1 MHTVIV
7 SEQSGGWGTNLKRKV
22 FTFQKKLLSFFLFFT
37 AVIFTVLWLL
47 QTVFLQR
54 FYDGM
59 IIKNTV
65 SAAESIVSQN
75 GNTRIADYIDE
86 VSRENSIV
94 VYVTDTEGKLL
105 YSSDEFRKMEKKPNG
120 RDGRPP
126 QGDKG
131 ERRQYRELPENFGK
145 FLHTIRGSED
155 GTTELRSDEL
165 YVYGRYITFNGED
178 ALLYLGATLGA
189 VGSAARIIRTQLLW
203 VTLLSVAVGMV
214 LAWFLSRS
222 FAKPIAQL
230 NEKAHVLG
238 ENQPDIP
245 FAEGFRSELD
255 DLNGTLD
262 RTAEKLK
269 QNREFQN
276 EFLANVSH
284 DLRTPLTMI
293 KGYAEMIRDISREDE
308 QQCAADVAVIV
319 EESDR
324 LTALVNEILEYSELQ
339 MTDKEPVTEQ
349 VELSEIVISAAD
361 SFEKLY
367 SKDGFTFARDIAAD
381 IQITGNASRLQRAV
395 YNLLDNAVRHAGD
408 DKWIGVVLRL
418 EGQFAAVEI
427 SDHGSGIAPD
437 DLERIWE
444 KYYTNRQRRGK
455 GVSGLGLA
463 IVRQTVAMHNGR
475 CEVRSVQGE
484 GSTFRILFPLSAE

>member
-1 MHTVIV
+1 M
-7 SEQSGGWGTNLKRKV
+7 
-22 FTFQKKLLSFFLFFT
+22 FFT
-37 AVIFTVLWLL
+37 AVVFTVLWLL

-65 SAAESIVSQN
+65 DAADSIVSQF
-75 GNTRIADYIDE
+75 GSSQIADYIDE
-86 VSRENSIV
+86 ISRENSIV
-94 VYVTDTEGKLL
+94 VYVTDTEGNLF
-105 YSSDEFRKMEKKPNG
+105 YSSDEFRKLQG
-120 RDGRPP
+120 RHSERDDRGGKGIK
-126 QGDKG
+126 GDHAH
-131 ERRQYRELPENFGK
+131 YRMLPENYGE
-145 FLHTIRGSED
+145 FLDTLRASSD
-155 GTTELRSDEL
+155 GTAELRTDDL
-165 YVYGRYITFNGED
+165 YVYGRAVTFGGED
-178 ALLYLGATLGA
+178 AVLYLGAALGA

-203 VTLLSVAVGMV
+203 VTLLSVAVGFV

-230 NEKAHVLG
+230 NEKAHQLG
-238 ENQPDIP
+238 GNQPDAP
-245 FAEGFRSELD
+245 FTEGFCTELD
-255 DLNGTLD
+255 DLNVTLD
-262 RTAEKLK
+262 KTAEKLK

-276 EFLANVSH
+276 AFLANVSH

-293 KGYAEMIRDISREDE
+293 KGYAEMIRDISREDA

-339 MTDKEPVTEQ
+339 MTDREPVAEQ
-349 VELSEIVISAAD
+349 VNLSEIVTYVTD

-367 SKDGFTFARDIAAD
+367 AKDGFTFARSIAAG
-381 IQITGNASRLQRAV
+381 IPVCGNASRLQRAV
-395 YNLLDNAVRHAGD
+395 YNLLDNAVRHAGE
-408 DKWIGVVLRL
+408 DKWIGVTLRSD
-418 EGQFAAVEI
+418 GQTAAVEI

-437 DLERIWE
+437 EQEHIWE

-463 IVRQTVAMHNGR
+463 IVKQTVTMQGGR
-475 CEVRSVQGE
+475 CEVNSE
-484 GSTFRILFPLSAE
+484 PDKGSTFRILLPIST

>member
-1 MHTVIV
+1 M
-7 SEQSGGWGTNLKRKV
+7 
-22 FTFQKKLLSFFLFFT
+22 FFT

-65 SAAESIVSQN
+65 AAADSIESQFGSS
-75 GNTRIADYIDE
+75 RIADYIDE
-86 VSRENSIV
+86 VSRENSVV
-94 VYVTDTEGKLL
+94 VYVTDTEGNLL
-105 YSSDEFRKMEKKPNG
+105 YSSDEFRKMQGMHEERGG
-120 RDGRPP
+120 RFFRDDHPH
-126 QGDKG
+126 
-131 ERRQYRELPENFGK
+131 YRELPENYGA
-145 FLHTIRGSED
+145 FLQALAQSDD
-155 GTTELRSDEL
+155 GTAELRSDGL
-165 YVYGRYITFNGED
+165 YVYGRTITYNN
-178 ALLYLGATLGA
+178 AAAVLYLGTTLGA

-203 VTLLSVAVGMV
+203 VTLLSVAVGFV

-230 NEKAHVLG
+230 NEKAHQLG
-238 ENQPDIP
+238 EKQHDAP
-245 FAEGFRSELD
+245 FAEGFCTELD

-293 KGYAEMIRDISREDE
+293 KGYAEMIRDISRENA

-339 MTDKEPVTEQ
+339 MTDREPVAEQ
-349 VELSEIVISAAD
+349 ADLSEIVGSVTD
-361 SFEKLY
+361 SFENLY
-367 SKDGFTFARDIAAD
+367 AKDGFTFARSIAAG
-381 IQITGNASRLQRAV
+381 IQISGNASRLQRAV

-408 DKWIGVVLRL
+408 DKWIGVTLSSD
-418 EGQFAAVEI
+418 GQTAAVEI

-437 DLERIWE
+437 DIERIWE

-463 IVRQTVAMHNGR
+463 IVKQTVTMHSGK
-475 CEVRSVQGE
+475 CEVRSEPGK
-484 GSTFRILFPLSAE
+484 GSTFRIILPVTRIQ

>member
-1 MHTVIV
+1 M
-7 SEQSGGWGTNLKRKV
+7 
-22 FTFQKKLLSFFLFFT
+22 FFT

-59 IIKNTV
+59 IIRNTV
-65 SAAESIVSQN
+65 SAADSIVSQF
-75 GNTRIADYIDE
+75 GSSQIADDIDE
-86 VSRENSIV
+86 ISRENSIV
-94 VYVTDTEGKLL
+94 VYVTDTEGNLL
-105 YSSDEFRKMEKKPNG
+105 YSSDEFRKLQGKPDE
-120 RDGRPP
+120 RDERGAKGIR
-126 QGDKG
+126 GDHVH
-131 ERRQYRELPENFGK
+131 YRELPENYSE
-145 FLHTIRGSED
+145 FLQLLRQSEN
-155 GTTELRSDEL
+155 GTAELRTDDL
-165 YVYGRYITFNGED
+165 YVYGRSVTFSGED
-178 ALLYLGATLGA
+178 AVLYLGAALGA

-203 VTLLSVAVGMV
+203 VTMLSVAVGFV

-230 NEKAHVLG
+230 NEKAHKLG
-238 ENQPDIP
+238 EHQQDTQ
-245 FAEGFRSELD
+245 FVKGFCSELD

-262 RTAEKLK
+262 RTNEKLK

-339 MTDKEPVTEQ
+339 MTEKEPVAES
-349 VELSEIVISAAD
+349 VDLSQIVAFVTD
-361 SFEKLY
+361 SFENLY
-367 SKDGFTFARDIAAD
+367 VKDGFTFERSIAAG
-381 IQITGNASRLQRAV
+381 IQISGNASRLQRAV
-395 YNLLDNAVRHAGD
+395 YNLLDNAVRHAGA
-408 DKWIGVVLRL
+408 DKWIGVTLKSG
-418 EGQFAAVEI
+418 GQTAAVEI
-427 SDHGSGIAPD
+427 SDHGSGIAPED
-437 DLERIWE
+437 IERIWE

-463 IVRQTVAMHNGR
+463 IVKQTVTMHNGK
-475 CEVRSVQGE
+475 CEVCSE
-484 GSTFRILFPLSAE
+484 PDKGSTFRILLPLSIS

>member
-1 MHTVIV
+1 M
-7 SEQSGGWGTNLKRKV
+7 KRKT
-22 FTFQKKLLSFFLFFT
+22 FTFQGKLLCYFIFFT

-59 IIKNTV
+59 IIRNTI
-65 SAAESIVSQN
+65 SAAESIAAQSAGSECGDSQIT
-75 GNTRIADYIDE
+75 GYIDDL
-86 VSRENSIV
+86 SRENSV
-94 VYVTDTEGKLL
+94 LVFVTDRDGSIL
-105 YSSDEFRKMEKKPNG
+105 YSADQFKKG
-120 RDGRPP
+120 RHPEDDSPEADRFARGP
-126 QGDKG
+126 KNAY
-131 ERRQYRELPENFGK
+131 RQYRELPVDFPELLEALSSAK
-145 FLHTIRGSED
+145 DETA
-155 GTTELRSDEL
+155 ELRRDDF
-165 YVYGRYITFNGED
+165 YVYGRYISFEGNE
-178 ALLYLGATLGA
+178 AVLYLGTTLGA
-189 VGSAARIIRTQLLW
+189 VGSAARIIQTQLIW
-203 VTLLSVAVGMV
+203 VTLLSVAVGFV
-214 LAWFLSRS
+214 LAWFQSRS

-230 NEKAHVLG
+230 NEKAHDLG
-238 ENQPDIP
+238 ENQQNIS
-245 FAEGFRSELD
+245 FSEGFCTELD
-255 DLNGTLD
+255 DLNRTLD

-339 MTDKEPVTEQ
+339 MSDSEPVAET
-349 VELSEIVISAAD
+349 VDFSEIMASVTD

-367 SKDGFTFARDIAAD
+367 AKDGFTFARSIPPE
-381 IQITGNASRLQRAV
+381 IYICGNASRLQRAV
-395 YNLLDNAVRHAGD
+395 YNLVDNAVRHAGD
-408 DKWIGVVLRL
+408 DKWVGVTLQSD
-418 EGQFAAVEI
+418 GQSAAAEI

-463 IVRQTVAMHNGR
+463 IVRQTVQLHHGR
-475 CEVRSVQGE
+475 CEVSSEPGK
-484 GSTFRILFPLSAE
+484 GSIFRIIFPTAHIQ

>member
-1 MHTVIV
+1 M
-7 SEQSGGWGTNLKRKV
+7 
-22 FTFQKKLLSFFLFFT
+22 FFT

-59 IIKNTV
+59 IIRNTV
-65 SAAESIVSQN
+65 SAADSIVSQF
-75 GNTRIADYIDE
+75 GSSQIADYIDE
-86 VSRENSIV
+86 ISRENSIV
-94 VYVTDTEGKLL
+94 VYVTDTEGNLL
-105 YSSDEFRKMEKKPNG
+105 YSSDEFRKLQG
-120 RDGRPP
+120 RHDERDDRGGKEIK
-126 QGDKG
+126 GDHAH
-131 ERRQYRELPENFGK
+131 YRALPENYGE
-145 FLHTIRGSED
+145 FLQRLRQSEN
-155 GTTELRSDEL
+155 GTAELRTDDL
-165 YVYGRYITFNGED
+165 YAYGRYITFSGGD
-178 ALLYLGATLGA
+178 AVLYLGTTLGA

-203 VTLLSVAVGMV
+203 VTLLSVAVGFV

-230 NEKAHVLG
+230 NEKAHRLG
-238 ENQPDIP
+238 ENQQDTP
-245 FAEGFRSELD
+245 FAEGFCTELD

-293 KGYAEMIRDISREDE
+293 KGYAEMIRDISHEDE
-308 QQCAADVAVIV
+308 QQCASDVAVIV

-339 MTDKEPVTEQ
+339 MSDKEPVAES
-349 VELSEIVISAAD
+349 VDLSEIVTSVTD
-361 SFEKLY
+361 SFENLY
-367 SKDGFTFARDIAAD
+367 AKDGFMFERSIAAG
-381 IQITGNASRLQRAV
+381 IRISGNASRMQRAV
-395 YNLLDNAVRHAGD
+395 YNLLDNAVRHAGAD
-408 DKWIGVVLRL
+408 QWIGVTLKSD
-418 EGQFAAVEI
+418 GQTAAAEI
-427 SDHGSGIAPD
+427 SDHGSGIAAD
-437 DLERIWE
+437 DMEHIWE

-463 IVRQTVAMHNGR
+463 IVKQTVAMHNGR
-475 CEVRSVQGE
+475 CEVSSE
-484 GSTFRILFPLSAE
+484 PDKGSTFRILLPICT

>member
-1 MHTVIV
+1 M
-7 SEQSGGWGTNLKRKV
+7 
-22 FTFQKKLLSFFLFFT
+22 FFT

-65 SAAESIVSQN
+65 DAADSIVSQF
-75 GNTRIADYIDE
+75 GSEQIADYIDE
-86 VSRENSIV
+86 ISRENSIV
-94 VYVTDTEGKLL
+94 VYVTDTEGNLL
-105 YSSDEFRKMEKKPNG
+105 YSSDEFRKLQG
-120 RDGRPP
+120 RHNEWDARGGKGIK
-126 QGDKG
+126 GDPAH
-131 ERRQYRELPENFGK
+131 YRMLPENYGK
-145 FLHTIRGSED
+145 FLQTLRTSAD
-155 GTTELRSDEL
+155 GTAELHSDDL
-165 YVYGRYITFNGED
+165 YVFGRYITFRGED
-178 ALLYLGATLGA
+178 AVLYLGAALGA

-203 VTLLSVAVGMV
+203 VTLLSVAVGFV

-230 NEKAHVLG
+230 NEKAHKLG
-238 ENQPDIP
+238 ENQQDTP
-245 FAEGFRSELD
+245 FSEGFCTELD

-262 RTAEKLK
+262 RTAGKLK

-339 MTDKEPVTEQ
+339 MTDKEPVAEQ
-349 VELSEIVISAAD
+349 VDFSGIVSSVTD

-367 SKDGFTFARDIAAD
+367 AKDGFTFARSIAAG
-381 IQITGNASRLQRAV
+381 IQISGNASRLQRAV
-395 YNLLDNAVRHAGD
+395 YNLLDNAVRHAGE
-408 DKWIGVVLRL
+408 DKWIGVTLKSD
-418 EGQFAAVEI
+418 GQTAAAEI

-437 DLERIWE
+437 DMEHIWE

-463 IVRQTVAMHNGR
+463 IVKQTVTMHNGK
-475 CEVRSVQGE
+475 CEVCSE
-484 GSTFRILFPLSAE
+484 PDKGSTFRILLPEEHAGIRDDSE

>member
-1 MHTVIV
+1 M
-7 SEQSGGWGTNLKRKV
+7 
-22 FTFQKKLLSFFLFFT
+22 FFT

-59 IIKNTV
+59 IIRNTV
-65 SAAESIVSQN
+65 SAADSIVSQF
-75 GNTRIADYIDE
+75 GSSRIADYIDE
-86 VSRENSIV
+86 ISRENSIV
-94 VYVTDTEGKLL
+94 VYLTDTDGNLL
-105 YSSDEFRKMEKKPNG
+105 YSSDEFRKMHGMREERGG
-120 RDGRPP
+120 RFFRDDYPH
-126 QGDKG
+126 
-131 ERRQYRELPENFGK
+131 YRELPENYGT
-145 FLHTIRGSED
+145 FLQTLRASAD
-155 GTTELRSDEL
+155 GTAELRSDDL
-165 YVYGRYITFNGED
+165 YVYGRYITFSGED
-178 ALLYLGATLGA
+178 AVLYLGTTLGA

-203 VTLLSVAVGMV
+203 VTLLSVAVGFV

-230 NEKAHVLG
+230 NEKAHQLG
-238 ENQPDIP
+238 GHQQDMP
-245 FAEGFRSELD
+245 FEEGFCTELD

-262 RTAEKLK
+262 RTAEKLQ

-339 MTDKEPVTEQ
+339 MSDKEPFTET
-349 VELSEIVISAAD
+349 VSLSEIAASVTD
-361 SFEKLY
+361 SFENLY
-367 SKDGFTFARDIAAD
+367 AKDGFTFERSIAAD
-381 IQITGNASRLQRAV
+381 VQISGNASRLQRAV
-395 YNLLDNAVRHAGD
+395 YNLLDNAVRHAGA
-408 DKWIGVVLRL
+408 DKWIGVTLSSD
-418 EGQFAAVEI
+418 ENNAAIEI

-437 DLERIWE
+437 ELERIWE

-463 IVRQTVAMHNGR
+463 IVKQTVTMHNGK
-475 CEVRSVQGE
+475 CEVSSEPGN
-484 GSTFRILFPLSAE
+484 GSTFRIILPVTHGS

>member
-1 MHTVIV
+1 M
-7 SEQSGGWGTNLKRKV
+7 
-22 FTFQKKLLSFFLFFT
+22 FFT

-54 FYDGM
+54 FYDSM
-59 IIKNTV
+59 IMKNTV
-65 SAAESIVSQN
+65 SAAERIVAQTDSS
-75 GNTRIADYIDE
+75 RLADHIDV

-94 VYVTDTEGKLL
+94 VYVTDPAGKLL
-105 YSSDEFRKMEKKPNG
+105 YSSDEFRKMQGKPND
-120 RDGRPP
+120 RDIPPPKGNRGDRPH
-126 QGDKG
+126 
-131 ERRQYRELPENFGK
+131 YRELPENFGE
-145 FLHTIRGSED
+145 FLHTLRESED
-155 GTTELRSDEL
+155 GTAELRSDEL
-165 YVYGRYITFNGED
+165 YVYGRYITYNGGE
-178 ALLYLGATLGA
+178 AVLYLGATLGA

-203 VTLLSVAVGMV
+203 VTLLSVTVGLV

-230 NEKAHVLG
+230 NEKAHTLG
-238 ENQPDIP
+238 ENQPDLP
-245 FAEGFRSELD
+245 FAEGFCTELD

-262 RTAEKLK
+262 RTAEKLR

-308 QQCAADVAVIV
+308 QQCASDVAVIV

-339 MTDKEPVTEQ
+339 MTEKEPVTEQ
-349 VELSEIVISAAD
+349 VDLSEIVISVSD
-361 SFEKLY
+361 SFENLY
-367 SKDGFTFARDIAAD
+367 TKDGFTFERDIAAD
-381 IQITGNASRLQRAV
+381 IQISGNASRLQRAV

-408 DKWIGVVLRL
+408 DRWIGVTLRSD
-418 EGQFAAVEI
+418 GQTAAVEI
-427 SDHGSGIAPD
+427 SDHGSAIAPD

-463 IVRQTVAMHNGR
+463 IVRQTVTMHNCK
-475 CEVRSVQGE
+475 CEVRSVVGQ
-484 GSTFRILFPLSAE
+484 GSTFRILLPIRPQ

>member
-1 MHTVIV
+1 M
-7 SEQSGGWGTNLKRKV
+7 KRNT
-22 FTFQKKLLSFFLFFT
+22 FTFQKKLLSYFMFFT

-47 QTVFLQR
+47 QTVFWQQ

-59 IIKNTV
+59 IIRNTV
-65 SAAESIVSQN
+65 SAAESIVAES
-75 GNTRIADYIDE
+75 GNPRIADYIDE
-86 VSRENSIV
+86 ISRENTIV
-94 VYVTDTEGKLL
+94 VYVTDTEGSPL
-105 YSSDEFRKMEKKPNG
+105 YSSDEFRKMHEKHDERDDRG
-120 RDGRPP
+120 RKGIR
-126 QGDKG
+126 GD
-131 ERRQYRELPENFGK
+131 RAHYRELPDNYGE
-145 FLHTIRGSED
+145 FLQMLRNSSD
-155 GTTELRSDEL
+155 GTAELRSDDL
-165 YVYGRYITFNGED
+165 YVYGRYITFSGED
-178 ALLYLGATLGA
+178 AVLYLGASLGS

-203 VTLLSVAVGMV
+203 VTLLSVAVGFV

-230 NEKAHVLG
+230 SEKAQNLS
-238 ENQPDIP
+238 ENQQRSS
-245 FAEGFRSELD
+245 FTEGFCTELD
-255 DLNGTLD
+255 ELNATLD
-262 RTAEKLK
+262 RTAVKLQ

-319 EESDR
+319 EETDR

-339 MTDKEPVTEQ
+339 MTDKERIAEQ
-349 VELSEIVISAAD
+349 VDLSEIITSVTD

-367 SKDGFTFARDIAAD
+367 AKDGFIFGRNITAD
-381 IQITGNASRLQRAV
+381 IHICGNASRLQRAF

-408 DKWIGVVLRL
+408 DRWVGTVLKAD
-418 EGQFAAVEI
+418 GQTAVVEI
-427 SDHGSGIAPD
+427 SDHGSGIKPD

-463 IVRQTVAMHNGR
+463 IVKQTVTMHGGK
-475 CEVRSVQGE
+475 CEVISE
-484 GSTFRILFPLSAE
+484 PEKGSTFRIVLPIKKQSFS